1 MGVVEDFYNNGVW
14 RPMLPSVFRLV
25 KQEAFRYLAVRL
37 RPENMAATSGFLR
50 SEWQR
55 LLPDVPYE
63 GFYENEVMAEAI
75 SVSESIKTMFLYI
88 SVLAIVIAAMG
99 LFALV
104 SLNIARRTKEIG
116 IRKVLGASMLHIVNL
131 LNKEFVR
138 LLIAAAFIAS
148 IAGYFTVQAL
158 LKSIYAYHVGFSI
171 APFVMAAVSIFVI
184 ALLTV
189 GSQVVK
195 VATANP
201 VDSLRYE

>member
-1 MGVVEDFYNNGVW
+1 M
-14 RPMLPSVFRLV
+14 
-25 KQEAFRYLAVRL
+25 
-37 RPENMAATSGFLR
+37 T
-50 SEWQR
+50 
-55 LLPDVPYE
+55 
-63 GFYENEVMAEAI
+63 EAI

-88 SVLAIVIAAMG
+88 SFLAIVIAAMG

-116 IRKVLGASMLHIVNL
+116 VRKVLGASMLSIVRL

-138 LLIAAAFIAS
+138 LLLAAALIAS

-158 LKSIYAYHVGFSI
+158 LKSIYSYHVGFSPV
-171 APFVMAAVSIFVI
+171 PFIMAGLSVFVI

-201 VDSLRYE
+201 VESLRYE